1 MADGDAP
8 RRQPWPLGRFLKTAA
23 FYSPLAKLTGASRPD
38 PGAAVAARRA
48 AAAAADASPAS
59 SVAAAA
65 TDGGGGGG
73 SVANVVLVTGAAG
86 GVGKRVV
93 GRLLRTRPDL
103 TVRALVRD
111 GDVAAATWA
120 GAGVDVDGAIAAGR
134 LEVVVSDLWN
144 LRAPFFDRLA
154 AVVSA
159 TGTKVGPAS
168 GDTPSREKYYQGITF
183 YPPVIVEAT
192 PQTVEYDGV
201 KALADGLGQWVPPP
215 AEEQLELLPV
225 AGDAAAAV
233 WGALDD
239 VVMGGV
245 SESEMRVGSADGGDA
260 LTFTGTVRVAN
271 SGGFASA
278 RTVGFETPANVG
290 GYDGIVLRVRG
301 DGNRYKFILRCDG
314 KWDGISHCH
323 SFDTVAG
330 EWADVRIPFGAFN
343 TVFRAKTL
351 SDGAAVNPRR
361 ITAVQ
366 LMLSKFEYDGALNP
380 AFTPGPF
387 AMDVARIAAYR
398 AAAPRPPVIH
408 VGTGG
413 TTRLLRRDEFP
424 DLAAQPPA
432 VRMND
437 ALGRIMEW
445 KLAGEDALR
454 ASGFP
459 TLIVRPCA
467 LTEEPPRGYR
477 GLAVGQGDNMT
488 GKVSRDDVA
497 TVIVDALAAVGRRR
511 RGGGGGGEGGGARG
525 VASLTGGVTF
535 ELATVPE
542 GTEGDVGSW
551 EELLAKLEKDG
562 ETEGKRTYGPFPFV
576 PQ

>member
-8 RRQPWPLGRFLKTAA
+8 GRQPWPLGRFLKTAA

-48 AAAAADASPAS
+48 AAAEAS
-59 SVAAAA
+59 SSSAAAA
-65 TDGGGGGG
+65 AMASVGADGGGG
-73 SVANVVLVTGAAG
+73 ANVILVTGAAG

-93 GRLLRTRPDL
+93 ARLLRTRPDL
-103 TVRALVRD
+103 IVRALVRD
-111 GDVAAATWA
+111 GDAAAATWA
-120 GAGVDVDGAIAAGR
+120 AAGVDVDAAVAAGR
-134 LEVVVSDLWN
+134 LQVIVSDLWN
-144 LRAPFFDRLA
+144 LQAPFFDRLA

-168 GDTPSREKYYQGITF
+168 GDTPSRDKYYQGVVF
-183 YPPVIVEAT
+183 YPPTIVEAT

-201 KALADGLGQWVPPP
+201 KALADGMGRWVPPP

-225 AGDAAAAV
+225 GGDAAAAV

-245 SESEMRVGSADGGDA
+245 SESEMRVGSADGGEDA

-290 GYDGIVLRVRG
+290 GYDGIALRVRG

-314 KWDGISHCH
+314 KWDGVSHCH

-351 SDGAAVNPRR
+351 ADGAAVNPRH

-366 LMLSKFEYDGALNP
+366 LMVSKFEYDGALNP
-380 AFTPGPF
+380 AFTAGPF
-387 AMDVARIAAYR
+387 SLDVARIAAYR
-398 AAAPRPPVIH
+398 TAPRPPVIH

-413 TTRLLRRDEFP
+413 STRLLRRDEFP
-424 DLAAQPPA
+424 DLATQPPA

-477 GLAVGQGDNMT
+477 ALAVGQGDTMT
-488 GKVSRDDVA
+488 GKVSREDVA
-497 TVIVDALAAVGRRR
+497 MVIVDALAPVGRR
-511 RGGGGGGEGGGARG
+511 RGGGAAGGGRG
-525 VASLTGGVTF
+525 LASVTGGVTF
-535 ELATVPE
+535 ELATVAE
-542 GTEGDVGSW
+542 GAEGDVGSW